1 MSNSKISRLST
12 KSGVVNQKSTLKKD
26 FMISGEF
33 LSRKSD
39 LSWDLNDS
47 FNNKESFSLKEL
59 DNKELEFLAELD
71 ELDVSII
78 HNESKVGSI
87 YKNSLLEEEKNQK
100 KLDNIL
106 KPKPLILETDQVKH
120 QWWCQNCVTPDGNI
134 KNTCIIA

>member
-39 LSWDLNDS
+39 LSLDLNDS

-78 HNESKVGSI
+78 HNESKVG
-87 YKNSLLEEEKNQK
+87 
-100 KLDNIL
+100 
-106 KPKPLILETDQVKH
+106 
-120 QWWCQNCVTPDGNI
+120 
-134 KNTCIIA
+134 